1 MRLQLQGGL
10 YNAPN
15 FWLSSLMS
23 ANGSVTLLGLLKK
36 MVRHVELNLDKPSH
50 GRNTGLTDRF

>member
-50 GRNTGLTDRF
+50 GRNPGIA